1 VWLHTILLILK
12 ICAYNYNPNYK
23 CIINIF
29 IKMSVLNDFER
40 HQISRT
46 LTADFEGPNYTN
58 TFNYFSD
65 LILYKHTCNC
75 GNCKKISE
83 EIIVKINKIVTDIK
97 LSKLF
102 RFVPLTIKDQSEN
115 ILANFEQFHT
125 RDITLRDFKMTTE
138 K

>member
-1 VWLHTILLILK
+1 
-12 ICAYNYNPNYK
+12 
-23 CIINIF
+23 
-29 IKMSVLNDFER
+29 MSILNDFER

-83 EIIVKINKIVTDIK
+83 EIRVKINKIVIDIK

-115 ILANFEQFHT
+115 ILANFEQFHI